1 MERRKRSVPEFTSAL
16 SDKVLIFVG
25 VGLVLHIFLLPRLLV
40 AMIEAGR
47 IGEVM
52 GNFLLYAI
60 MAVYVVAF
68 TWKFLRRDFDPLA
81 DRPLDA
87 VFEILEG
94 YFLIMCLNLLLSL
107 VLSLFEQEANPNNEA
122 VLDMAAQSS
131 GPATAMS
138 VFLAP
143 IVEEVLFRAGIFG
156 FLRKYNRAAAYVA
169 TAIVF
174 ALYHLWGFILLD
186 ARNLVFLIQYIPA
199 ALVLCRVYEQSNTIW
214 CPIGLHMLVNYVS
227 LQAAGAAGKMA

>member
-1 MERRKRSVPEFTSAL
+1 MEEKRRSVPEFTSAL
-16 SDKVLIFVG
+16 SEKELIFVG

-47 IGEVM
+47 IGETA
-52 GNFLLYAI
+52 GNFLLYAV
-60 MAVYVVAF
+60 MAVYIVAF
-68 TWKFLRRDFDPLA
+68 TWNFLRRDFDPLA
-81 DRPLDA
+81 DRPLDSA
-87 VFEILEG
+87 YEILRG
-94 YFLIMCLNLLLSL
+94 YFHIMCLNLLLSL
-107 VLSLFEQEANPNNEA
+107 VMSLFEQGTNPNNEA
-122 VLDMAAQSS
+122 VLDMAAESG
-131 GPATAMS
+131 GPAMAMS

-156 FLRKYNRAAAYVA
+156 FMRKHNRAAAYAV

-199 ALVLCRVYEQSNTIW
+199 ALILCRVYEQSNTIW